1 MRTVSKLSAAIAV
14 GLILIQTQFAAEQSN
29 MPSENWPQF
38 LGPGGLLDAGAQN
51 VPLEFGPNKNLL
63 WRVRLPKGNS
73 SPILVGDSIIL
84 IRDGTDD
91 PCILSLDCSTG
102 EELENPKLFFNRF
115 DQNQDGAIE
124 REELPPSRARD
135 VFKWLDRND
144 NLLWELD
151 EISILLRPPGKGR
164 NIMVAVKPGGVGLLN
179 DTEFIDWEWS
189 KNLPYVASPVLS
201 QNRIFIVKSLGIIS
215 CLNTETGKPF
225 FEGRRTGVKGEY
237 FASPIKVGDK
247 LLIISSLGSL
257 FFIKDSES
265 FEILAQ
271 NAIDEE
277 IIATPAIVDDT
288 IYLRSLDSLW
298 AFGFQ

>member
-1 MRTVSKLSAAIAV
+1 
-14 GLILIQTQFAAEQSN
+14 
-29 MPSENWPQF
+29 
-38 LGPGGLLDAGAQN
+38 
-51 VPLEFGPNKNLL
+51 
-63 WRVRLPKGNS
+63 
-73 SPILVGDSIIL
+73 
-84 IRDGTDD
+84 
-91 PCILSLDCSTG
+91 
-102 EELENPKLFFNRF
+102 
-115 DQNQDGAIE
+115 
-124 REELPPSRARD
+124 
-135 VFKWLDRND
+135 
-144 NLLWELD
+144 
-151 EISILLRPPGKGR
+151 
-164 NIMVAVKPGGVGLLN
+164 MVAVKPGGVGLLN